1 MANPTPRTDAL
12 RAMREA
18 KFEAEQRRMKQ
29 EAGKP
34 AAAST
39 GAAVKPVAASDDT
52 EPAMGEK
59 AAAKAA
65 IAKEAAVEE
74 IVAKKATAK
83 KTVAKKP
90 AKAKV
95 AKKAG

>member
-29 EAGKP
+29 EAGKLATASGGGVKP
-34 AAAST
+34 AVASNDMEPAVVEKT
-39 GAAVKPVAASDDT
+39 AVKETVV
-52 EPAMGEK
+52 GES
-59 AAAKAA
+59 
-65 IAKEAAVEE
+65 
-74 IVAKKATAK
+74 VAKKATAK
-83 KTVAKKP
+83 KTAAKKP

>member
-34 AAAST
+34 AGAS
-39 GAAVKPVAASDDT
+39 GAAVKPIVASDDA
-52 EPAMGEK
+52 EPATVENAVTK
-59 AAAKAA
+59 KTLAKTA
-65 IAKEAAVEE
+65 IVKET
-74 IVAKKATAK
+74 VAKKATAK
-83 KTVAKKP
+83 KAAAKKP
-90 AKAKV
+90 AKAKA
-95 AKKAG
+95 AKKAD

>member
-34 AAAST
+34 ATAPGGGVKSAVASND
-39 GAAVKPVAASDDT
+39 V
-52 EPAMGEK
+52 EPAMVEK
-59 AAAKAA
+59 AAAKE
-65 IAKEAAVEE
+65 IVVEE